1 MAVSGVNNEYFA
13 YDNPSP
19 TLRGHAQESGQPN
32 EPTHIARAYACQ
44 FAKRINSLFHA
55 IKSDGSAGK
64 GKDMNKVNGQSD
76 QVIMEPIIGLQR
88 GGTGADLSKAASP
101 NRNHRRRLIAIA
113 AILVAGAVTIYL
125 HLNSGK
131 KQSARAGGMPSLPVS
146 TVTAT
151 AGDIGVYVS
160 ALGTV
165 TPLNTVSVTARVAGQ
180 ISKVEYQ
187 EGQLAHV
194 GDPLVEIDPV
204 PYQAAVTQ
212 AEGQLARDQAQLELA
227 QVNLQRDTN
236 LLNKGVIS
244 KQEFD
249 TQTATDHQSEGAVK
263 LDQGNLDQAKANLSY
278 THITSPIDGRVGLRL
293 VDPGNIVQAN
303 GTTPLVVITQLQ
315 PITVEFNVSEDSVP
329 QIMEA
334 IHSGRQLEVDAYDRA
349 GQKKL
354 ATGKVESFN
363 SQIDTTTGTLRLRAT
378 FKNDDAVLF
387 PNQFVNVQ
395 LLVDTHRGVILLP
408 NNAIQRNDNG
418 AFVYLVQ
425 PNQTAALKPITV
437 GTTDGNT
444 SEVQGLQPGSIVAAD
459 SFNRLSDGTKV
470 TIRPSA
476 STAKSPAASK

>member
-1 MAVSGVNNEYFA
+1 MAVSGVNNECFA

-19 TLRGHAQESGQPN
+19 TQRGHARESGQRDD
-32 EPTHIARAYACQ
+32 PTHIARAYAFQ
-44 FAKRINSLFHA
+44 FAKHINSPFHA
-55 IKSDGSAGK
+55 TKADGSAGR
-64 GKDMNKVNGQSD
+64 GKNMNKVNRQSD
-76 QVIMEPIIGLQR
+76 QVITEPITGLQR
-88 GGTGADLSKAASP
+88 GSRSANLSKAASP
-101 NRNHRRRLIAIA
+101 NRNHRRRPIVIAGILI
-113 AILVAGAVTIYL
+113 VGAVAIYL

-131 KQSARAGGMPSLPVS
+131 KQPARGGGIPSLPIS
-146 TVTAT
+146 TVTART
-151 AGDIGVYVS
+151 GDIGVYVS

-180 ISKVEYQ
+180 ISKVEYK
-187 EGQLAHV
+187 EAQLVHV

-212 AEGQLARDQAQLELA
+212 AEGQLARDQAQLDLA

-263 LDQGNLDQAKANLSY
+263 LDQGNLDQARVNLNY
-278 THITSPIDGRVGLRL
+278 TRITSPIDGRVGLRL

-315 PITVEFNVSEDSVP
+315 PISVEFNVSEDSVP

-395 LLVDTHRGVILLP
+395 LLVDTHRGVTLLP

-437 GTTDGNT
+437 GTTDGDT

-476 STAKSPAASK
+476 STAQSPAANK